1 MLSNACLW
9 CRQYLLPDKAF
20 RWQAAVHLVVLVVM
34 EGLFIVRIFKS
45 YNNIMLMPPS
55 KVVLIVAIAYLT
67 TFFAFASGMI
77 NALIE
82 GRGVNRFM
90 IPSRSAQTIGE
101 TVVFTLI
108 LFIGMA
114 GTFMLYQSGRSAN
127 PKVQKALL
135 IAGFGM
141 LGIALLVGFMLVGVK
156 L

>member
-1 MLSNACLW
+1 MLT
-9 CRQYLLPDKAF
+9 
-20 RWQAAVHLVVLVVM
+20 
-34 EGLFIVRIFKS
+34 
-45 YNNIMLMPPS
+45 PPS
-55 KVVLIVAIAYLT
+55 KVVLIVTVAYLT
-67 TFFAFASGMI
+67 TFFALASGLI

-90 IPSRSAQTIGE
+90 IPSRQAQTVGE
-101 TVVFTLI
+101 AVVVTLI

-135 IAGFGM
+135 IAGFGV
-141 LGIALLVGFMLVGVK
+141 LGIALLLGFILVGVK

>member
-20 RWQAAVHLVVLVVM
+20 RWQAVHLVVVM

-45 YNNIMLMPPS
+45 YNDIMLTTPS
-55 KVVLIVAIAYLT
+55 KVVWIVAVAYLT
-67 TFFAFASGMI
+67 TFFALASGLI

-82 GRGVNRFM
+82 GRGINRFM
-90 IPSRSAQTIGE
+90 IPSRSAQTVGE
-101 TVVFTLI
+101 TVVLTLI
-108 LFIGMA
+108 LFMGMA
-114 GTFMLYQSGRSAN
+114 GAFMLYQSGRSAN

-135 IAGFGM
+135 IAGFGV
-141 LGIALLVGFMLVGVK
+141 LGIALMLGFILVGVK

>member
-1 MLSNACLW
+1 MH
-9 CRQYLLPDKAF
+9 LLI
-20 RWQAAVHLVVLVVM
+20 LM

-55 KVVLIVAIAYLT
+55 KVVWIVAVAYLT
-67 TFFAFASGMI
+67 TFFALTSGLI

-82 GRGVNRFM
+82 GRGINRFM
-90 IPSRSAQTIGE
+90 IPSRSAQTVGE
-101 TVVFTLI
+101 TVVVTLL

-114 GTFMLYQSGRSAN
+114 GAFMLYQSGRSAN

-135 IAGFGM
+135 IAGFGV
-141 LGIALLVGFMLVGVK
+141 LGIALLLGFILVGVK

>member
-1 MLSNACLW
+1 M
-9 CRQYLLPDKAF
+9 LPDKAI
-20 RWQAAVHLVVLVVM
+20 RWQAVHLVVVLM

-45 YNNIMLMPPS
+45 YNNIMLIPSS
-55 KVVLIVAIAYLT
+55 KVVLIVTVAYLT
-67 TFFAFASGMI
+67 TFFALASGLI

-90 IPSRSAQTIGE
+90 IPSRQAQTVGE
-101 TVVFTLI
+101 AVVVTLI

-135 IAGFGM
+135 IAGFGV
-141 LGIALLVGFMLVGVK
+141 LGIALLLGFILVAVK

>member
-20 RWQAAVHLVVLVVM
+20 LWQAVHLLILM

-55 KVVLIVAIAYLT
+55 KVVWIVAIAYLT
-67 TFFAFASGMI
+67 TFFALASGLI

-90 IPSRSAQTIGE
+90 IPSRQAQTVGE
-101 TVVFTLI
+101 AVVVTLI

-135 IAGFGM
+135 IAGFGV
-141 LGIALLVGFMLVGVK
+141 LGIALLLGFILVGVK

>member
-1 MLSNACLW
+1 
-9 CRQYLLPDKAF
+9 
-20 RWQAAVHLVVLVVM
+20 VHLVVVVLM

-55 KVVLIVAIAYLT
+55 KVVWIVAIAYLT
-67 TFFAFASGMI
+67 TFFALASGLI

-90 IPSRSAQTIGE
+90 IPSRQAQTVGE
-101 TVVFTLI
+101 AVVVTLI

-135 IAGFGM
+135 IAGFGV
-141 LGIALLVGFMLVGVK
+141 LGIALLLGFILVGVK

>member
-1 MLSNACLW
+1 
-9 CRQYLLPDKAF
+9 
-20 RWQAAVHLVVLVVM
+20 VHLVVVVLM

-55 KVVLIVAIAYLT
+55 KVVLIVTVAYLT
-67 TFFAFASGMI
+67 TFFALASGLI

-135 IAGFGM
+135 IAGFGV
-141 LGIALLVGFMLVGVK
+141 LGIALLLGFILVGVK

>member
-1 MLSNACLW
+1 M
-9 CRQYLLPDKAF
+9 QYLSSNKAF
-20 RWQAAVHLVVLVVM
+20 RWQATHLLVVM

-45 YNNIMLMPPS
+45 YNRIMLTTHS
-55 KVVLIVAIAYLT
+55 KVVWIVAIAYLT
-67 TFFAFASGMI
+67 TVFALASGLI

-82 GRGVNRFM
+82 GRGINRFM

-108 LFIGMA
+108 LFMGMA
-114 GTFMLYQSGRSAN
+114 GAFMLYYSGRSPN

-135 IAGFGM
+135 IAGFGV
-141 LGIALLVGFMLVGVK
+141 LGIALLLGFILVGVK

>member
-1 MLSNACLW
+1 M
-9 CRQYLLPDKAF
+9 QYLLPDKAF
-20 RWQAAVHLVVLVVM
+20 LWHAVHLLGFM

-82 GRGVNRFM
+82 CRGVNRFM

-141 LGIALLVGFMLVGVK
+141 VGIALLVGFMLVGVK

>member
-1 MLSNACLW
+1 M
-9 CRQYLLPDKAF
+9 LPDKAF
-20 RWQAAVHLVVLVVM
+20 LWQAVHLLILM

-55 KVVLIVAIAYLT
+55 KVVWIVAIAYLT
-67 TFFAFASGMI
+67 TFFALASGLI

-90 IPSRSAQTIGE
+90 IPSRSAQTVGE
-101 TVVFTLI
+101 AVVVTLI

-135 IAGFGM
+135 IAGFGV
-141 LGIALLVGFMLVGVK
+141 LGIALLLGFILVGVK

>member
-1 MLSNACLW
+1 M
-9 CRQYLLPDKAF
+9 
-20 RWQAAVHLVVLVVM
+20 HLVVVVM

-45 YNNIMLMPPS
+45 YNNIMLTPPS
-55 KVVLIVAIAYLT
+55 KVVLIVTVAYLT
-67 TFFAFASGMI
+67 TFFALASGLI

-90 IPSRSAQTIGE
+90 IPSRQAQTVGE
-101 TVVFTLI
+101 AVVVTLI

-135 IAGFGM
+135 IAGFGV
-141 LGIALLVGFMLVGVK
+141 LGIALLLGFILVAVK

>member
-1 MLSNACLW
+1 M
-9 CRQYLLPDKAF
+9 QYLLSDKAF
-20 RWQAAVHLVVLVVM
+20 RWQAVHLLILM

-55 KVVLIVAIAYLT
+55 KVVWIVAVAYLT
-67 TFFAFASGMI
+67 TFFALTSGLI

-82 GRGVNRFM
+82 GRGINRFM
-90 IPSRSAQTIGE
+90 IPSRSAQTVGE
-101 TVVFTLI
+101 TVVVTLL

-114 GTFMLYQSGRSAN
+114 GAFMLYQSGRSAN

-135 IAGFGM
+135 IAGFGV
-141 LGIALLVGFMLVGVK
+141 LGIALLLGFILVGVK

>member
-1 MLSNACLW
+1 
-9 CRQYLLPDKAF
+9 
-20 RWQAAVHLVVLVVM
+20 
-34 EGLFIVRIFKS
+34 
-45 YNNIMLMPPS
+45 MPPS

-101 TVVFTLI
+101 AVVVTLI

-114 GTFMLYQSGRSAN
+114 GTFMLDQSGRSAN

-135 IAGFGM
+135 IARFGM

>member
-1 MLSNACLW
+1 
-9 CRQYLLPDKAF
+9 
-20 RWQAAVHLVVLVVM
+20 M

-45 YNNIMLMPPS
+45 YNNIMLTPPS
-55 KVVLIVAIAYLT
+55 KVVLIVTVAYLT
-67 TFFAFASGMI
+67 TFFALASGLI

-90 IPSRSAQTIGE
+90 IPSRQAQTVGE
-101 TVVFTLI
+101 AVVVTLI

-135 IAGFGM
+135 IAGFGV
-141 LGIALLVGFMLVGVK
+141 LGIALLLGFMLVGVK